1 MTDFINVRPPI
12 VIVINVSI
20 ISFTIIIAVL
30 VFTEISREGILFI
43 ENTIVVQ
50 IAWAGQ
56 IRQDVNVIGVAVV
69 IRIVQR
75 RVSFG
80 TRLVVTKSIAVL
92 VDVLRWIF
100 RKLIRL
106 LASWIITVAI
116 AVLVR
121 PLCGVRWESI
131 SIRSKWIITETI
143 TVTVSVL
150 CSVIWECVR
159 IRSVGVVSVAIT
171 VCIVPLGIVVG
182 EDIILVSVAVFVG
195 ISPTKWIGLGLITR
209 TSRGRRFE
217 ASLNEAKSLD
227 ELNLIA
233 ADYESALMWKML
245 GPHQGL
251 RLERMRTE
259 IEREKFADQLKSLP
273 VIKKDAKPLIA
284 APSGTSSAPA
294 ESVKESETEIG
305 SPDATIEAQ
314 KTDEVGYEWYTDST
328 GKDFYRPTGSGEDWQ
343 EFNG

>member
-1 MTDFINVRPPI
+1 MTFK
-12 VIVINVSI
+12 I
-20 ISFTIIIAVL
+20 IQNPTQYIDEDGDGLGDNQSG
-30 VFTEISREGILFI
+30 TEADPSLNDADNDGYTDDVDILPNLASPGDLDNDGILDEEDAFPADFREYKDSDDDGEGDNADVDDDNDGWTDI
-43 ENTIVVQ
+43 DE
-50 IAWAGQ
+50 
-56 IRQDVNVIGVAVV
+56 IRQGSDPFSSSVQPVEGFELIIPSTQVSLGAWDIIG
-69 IRIVQR
+69 ILT
-75 RVSFG
+75 G
-80 TRLVVTKSIAVL
+80 
-92 VDVLRWIF
+92 
-100 RKLIRL
+100 
-106 LASWIITVAI
+106 
-116 AVLVR
+116 
-121 PLCGVRWESI
+121 
-131 SIRSKWIITETI
+131 
-143 TVTVSVL
+143 
-150 CSVIWECVR
+150 
-159 IRSVGVVSVAIT
+159 
-171 VCIVPLGIVVG
+171 VPL
-182 EDIILVSVAVFVG
+182 AA
-195 ISPTKWIGLGLITR
+195 WIGLGLITR